1 MLDKLISGAM
11 QSMLGGRAGNDSLMA
26 IIGSLLNNSG
36 GGGGLAGMLQQFQ
49 QAGMGEQMQSWI
61 GSGQNMPISMDQLT
75 QVFGGDRLQQ
85 MAASAGM
92 DQQQF
97 GGQLAEMLPQMVDRL
112 TPEGQVPAGGIDD
125 ALGMLSKM
133 MPR

>member
-75 QVFGGDRLQQ
+75 QVFGGDRMQQ